1 MTTPAAQGPGTSA
14 GTRSAEISAEL
25 LAFLSRRLRTD
36 VGPGQDLFD
45 TGLVTSLF
53 ALELVVH
60 LEQTFRIVVDGPEL
74 TLANFRTVD
83 AMTRMVLRLDVSD
96 RG

>member
-1 MTTPAAQGPGTSA
+1 MTTPPVPGPGASA

-36 VGPGQDLFD
+36 VGPGQDLFG

-60 LEQTFRIVVDGPEL
+60 LEQTFRIAVEGPEL

-83 AMTRMVLRLDVSD
+83 AMTRMVLRLDVPD